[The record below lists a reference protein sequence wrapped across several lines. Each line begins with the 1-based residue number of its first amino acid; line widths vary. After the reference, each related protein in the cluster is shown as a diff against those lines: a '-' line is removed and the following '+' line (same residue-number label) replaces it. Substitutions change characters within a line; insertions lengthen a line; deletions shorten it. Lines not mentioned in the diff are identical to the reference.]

1 MKYITLATFRE
12 WLRRYGG
19 MNRARQ
25 EYAELMERLSH
36 VRSNCHFSRDEMNER

>member
-12 WLRRYGG
+12 WLGQYSRA
-19 MNRARQ
+19 NRARQ
-25 EYAELMERLSH
+25 EYAEVMDRLSH